1 MIRESVPS
9 DYMITLCTKNIEEI
23 GQYTEEFYRNAV
35 VLLAQYSTERWTVT
49 DKKGKILSIAGVA
62 KNKNGHFDIWLL
74 FADIEK
80 LPLSFYK
87 ETYKKTREIVKK
99 YGTLEGSVYI
109 KNTFALAWAK
119 FIGAK
124 VSEPTPKGLY
134 NNLFYNFVIKE

>member
-9 DYMITLCTKNIEEI
+9 DYMITLHPKNIEEI
-23 GQYTEEFYRNAV
+23 GQYTEDFYKRAV
-35 VLLAQYSTERWTVT
+35 VILAQYSAERWTIT

-62 KNKNGHFDIWLL
+62 KNEKGRYDIWLL

-80 LPLSFYK
+80 IPLSFYK

-99 YGTLEGSVYI
+99 YGTLDGSVYI
-109 KNTFALAWAK
+109 KNTFALEWAK

-124 VSEPTPKGLY
+124 VSEPAPKGLY
-134 NNLFYNFVIKE
+134 NNLFYDFVIKE